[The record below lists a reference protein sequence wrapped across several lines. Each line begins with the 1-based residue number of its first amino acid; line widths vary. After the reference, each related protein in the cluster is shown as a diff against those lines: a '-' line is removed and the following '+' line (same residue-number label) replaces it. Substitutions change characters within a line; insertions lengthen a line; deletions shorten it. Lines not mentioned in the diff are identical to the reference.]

1 MSIALISFLGRQR
14 RLEGGYRPASYRFH
28 DGEVVETRYFAR
40 ALRRKLNP
48 DRVVLLG
55 TSGSMWDVLVEDCE
69 ADLLDEETRLALID
83 AVDRDAV
90 DQPLLDEVARAVAAS
105 WGCEARL
112 GLIPF
117 GLDETEQVAILNAM
131 AGAAEGMARVH
142 LDVTHGFRS
151 LPMLALM
158 AAFYLEVV
166 RGLEIAGIHYGMF
179 EARGGHGEAPVV
191 RLDGLLRF
199 GRWIGALR
207 QFDKDGDYSVFAALL
222 ENAGVEEATQLAEAA
237 FFERTGNV
245 RDAARRISTVHR
257 SLEGIDAARFPAA
270 AMFAPALRERL
281 AWFREPSLA
290 AREWALAEEYLE
302 RCDYFRAL
310 LLALEAALT
319 AELERRDLDAADF
332 EARRRVHDELRETN
346 GHYRRL
352 NSLRNQVAHGSRE
365 RSRDLER
372 VLRDEATLSSTLRG
386 LMKELRRG

>member
-1 MSIALISFLGRQR
+1 MSTVLISFLGRQR
-14 RLEGGYRPASYRFH
+14 RFEGGYRPASYRFP

-40 ALRRKLNP
+40 ALRRRLDP
-48 DRVVLLG
+48 GRIVLFG
-55 TSGSMWDVLVEDCE
+55 TASSMWDVLSEDCDAG
-69 ADLLDEETRLALID
+69 ADLWAEVAE
-83 AVDRDAV
+83 AVDRAV
-90 DQPLLDEVARAVAAS
+90 VDRPLLGRVAEKVSAA
-105 WGCEARL
+105 WGCEVRL

-117 GLDETEQVAILNAM
+117 GLDETGQVAILNAM
-131 AGAAEGMARVH
+131 AEAADGMERVH

-166 RGLEIAGIHYGMF
+166 RGIKIAGIHYGMF
-179 EARGGHGEAPVV
+179 DARDEHGETPVV

-207 QFDKDGDYSVFAALL
+207 QYDKDGDYSVFATLL
-222 ENAGVEEATQLAEAA
+222 GEAGVEEAGRLAEAA

-245 RDAARRISTVHR
+245 RDAARRISTLHC
-257 SLEGIDAARFPAA
+257 SLEEIDSARFPAA
-270 AMFAPALRERL
+270 AMFVPALRERIG
-281 AWFREPSLA
+281 WFRKPSLA

-302 RCDYFRAL
+302 RRDYFRAL

-319 AELERRDLDAADF
+319 AELERRGIDAADF
-332 EARRRVHDELRETN
+332 DARRKVHDELRESN

-372 VLRDEATLSSTLRG
+372 VLRDETTLSSTLRG
-386 LMKELRRG
+386 LMKEMRRG